1 MPTKP
6 KMNSTT
12 VASRAAAPL
21 LGRLIRQSAG
31 STAALLPALTS
42 SSLSAVTAAGAAAAN
57 QQQQRTLA
65 TGAKGARGH
74 GWYKKYR
81 ENRGGRHLQGRWHD
95 RDVDKLNAIN
105 DRAFALNDSSK
116 SNKAY
121 LDLSVGGAEPGRI
134 VIELASAALPVTCEN
149 FVKLCTDGGI
159 VDAADRTAENWG
171 YKGTN
176 VHKIEKVR
184 QQCRDAR
191 CKRSPDIYL
200 STLSRSVLYQNSLRR
215 LLSPSSILRRLEFA
229 WVMC

>member
-1 MPTKP
+1 
-6 KMNSTT
+6 MNSTT
-12 VASRAAAPL
+12 AAARAAAPL
-21 LGRLIRQSAG
+21 LGRLVRQSAG
-31 STAALLPALTS
+31 STAALLPAVTS
-42 SSLSAVTAAGAAAAN
+42 SSLSADAAAAAN
-57 QQQQRTLA
+57 QQQQQQRSLA

-116 SNKAY
+116 SSKTY

-149 FVKLCTDGGI
+149 FVKLCSDGGV
-159 VDAADRTAENWG
+159 VDASDRTAENWG

-184 QQCRDAR
+184 F
-191 CKRSPDIYL
+191 KRSPDNL
-200 STLSRSVLYQNSLRR
+200 FVDS
-215 LLSPSSILRRLEFA
+215 F
-229 WVMC
+229 